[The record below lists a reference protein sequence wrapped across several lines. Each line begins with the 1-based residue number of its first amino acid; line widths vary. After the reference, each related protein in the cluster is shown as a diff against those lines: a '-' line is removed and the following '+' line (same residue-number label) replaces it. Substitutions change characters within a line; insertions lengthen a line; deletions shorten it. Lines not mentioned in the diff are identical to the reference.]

1 MDETEFLSPRD
12 VREWLKI
19 SRSKAA
25 QLCTNE
31 VPSYRVGK
39 LVRVRREDI
48 EEFLATHRSQP
59 GVQTGSNRRSKTPD
73 AE

>member
-1 MDETEFLSPRD
+1 MDETEWLSPQE

-25 QLCTNE
+25 QLCAEE

-39 LVRVRREDI
+39 LVRVKRTDLEAY
-48 EEFLATHRSQP
+48 LTAHRHEP
-59 GVQTGSNRRSKTPD
+59 VPD
-73 AE
+73 PSSSAR